1 MHCLDPAAEFK
12 KQQEEW
18 LLKTEPHFCSVSE
31 TEESKDMAV
40 NICTDHLG
48 YLGDKVQIPHLAT
61 LPLDKW
67 QSSVTSPVNS
77 YQCISNINVISFSS

>member
-1 MHCLDPAAEFK
+1 MLSTIYSDSTSDFK

-18 LLKTEPHFCSVSE
+18 LLKTEPHFHSVSE
-31 TEESKDMAV
+31 TEESKEMTV

-61 LPLDKW
+61 LSLDKW
-67 QSSVTSPVNS
+67 QRSALSPV
-77 YQCISNINVISFSS
+77 I